1 MAYDGGWTEPAV
13 PITALTPYL
22 GRFVR
27 FTLVEGLETK
37 DTCGFLSAIHSSQF
51 FLDDHLDAVPQA
63 HVKAAYNIV
72 GKKIAGE
79 GPEVYSRD

>member
-1 MAYDGGWTEPAV
+1 MSDPKV
-13 PITALTPYL
+13 PLSALSPYL

-27 FTLVEGLETK
+27 FALVEGLETK
-37 DTCGFLSAIHSSQF
+37 DTCGFLSAIRNNQF

-72 GKKIAGE
+72 GKKIVGE